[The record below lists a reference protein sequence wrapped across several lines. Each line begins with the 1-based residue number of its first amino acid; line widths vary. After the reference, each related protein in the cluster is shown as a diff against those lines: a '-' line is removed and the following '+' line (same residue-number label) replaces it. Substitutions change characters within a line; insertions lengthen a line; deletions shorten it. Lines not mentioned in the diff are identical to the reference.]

1 MTRLKICPKCGST
14 NIYYEGGMMMGEI
27 YKCNDCGYI
36 GSLILEIDE
45 KDYEE
50 FVKALKNKE

>member
-1 MTRLKICPKCGST
+1 MTKFKICPECGST
-14 NIYYEGGMMMGEI
+14 NIYYEAGMILGEI

-45 KDYEE
+45 KDYED
-50 FVKALKNKE
+50 FLRALKNK